1 MNCVRKKYHRSEFAI
16 YSEVTGISRHWVMNS
31 KGTGYHFNFVMS
43 QNGTSLQVWFNNPD
57 EKKTES
63 LYNKLRKLVN
73 KERYLMVNKPFP
85 CALEN
90 THKYG
95 IGISSGT
102 ALRMFDIIR
111 KPVEGS
117 KHSKKQID
125 LGSVFEVAK
134 DEQKPVP
141 RRKEKL
147 FEEKKR
153 DITQSTIK
161 GFNREPNLPATNGD
175 EPDVAEVDPKLA
187 VKSC

>member
-1 MNCVRKKYHRSEFAI
+1 MSCTWSRLEIEVVSYFLSVPTLRYGHVSE
-16 YSEVTGISRHWVMNS
+16 SEELEIMRVLSPGS
-31 KGTGYHFNFVMS
+31 KNI
-43 QNGTSLQVWFNNPD
+43 LQ
-57 EKKTES
+57 
-63 LYNKLRKLVN
+63 
-73 KERYLMVNKPFP
+73 
-85 CALEN
+85 
-90 THKYG
+90 
-95 IGISSGT
+95 
-102 ALRMFDIIR
+102 MFDIIR

-134 DEQKPVP
+134 DERKPVP

-161 GFNREPNLPATNGD
+161 GFNREPNPPATNGD
-175 EPDVAEVDPKLA
+175 EPDVAEADPKLA